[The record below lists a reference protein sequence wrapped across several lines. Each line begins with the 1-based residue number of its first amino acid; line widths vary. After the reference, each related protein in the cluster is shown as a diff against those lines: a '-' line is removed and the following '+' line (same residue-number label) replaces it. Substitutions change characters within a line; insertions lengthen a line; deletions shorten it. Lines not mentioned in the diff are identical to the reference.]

1 MDFGLVRPVIAGVT
15 APTPRPPETGR
26 TESPTELAG
35 PAVVTDVN
43 ASDRAVTDYR
53 NRLNGTDPAAFAAER
68 QVSFQA
74 SEADEK
80 PPETAGDPSRRERVE
95 DRTERD
101 ERTEDLV
108 FKRVDVETGDVIKQV
123 PEEVLIKIRATMR
136 AFGEVAAPGRS
147 PVYDLTA

>member
-35 PAVVTDVN
+35 PAVVTEVN

-53 NRLNGTDPAAFAAER
+53 NRISGTDPSALAAER

-74 SEADEK
+74 AEGEEKAPEA
-80 PPETAGDPSRRERVE
+80 AGDPPKRERVE

-101 ERTEDLV
+101 ERTEDFV
-108 FKRVDVETGDVIKQV
+108 FQRVNIETGDVIKQV

-147 PVYDLTA
+147 PVFDLTA